1 MDSKFNLPTETI
13 ELPSRGLLYSEDS
26 PLANGTLEMK
36 YMTAKEED
44 ILSNP
49 NYIRQ
54 GTVIDKLLQSLIVS
68 KIDYN
73 ELLVGDKNAIM
84 LAARILAYGK
94 DYQIT
99 YEGSTVDVDLTQF
112 VNKDIDYS
120 KFKERRNEFEFK
132 LPNTDN
138 VITFKL
144 LTHRD
149 EQTIEKEIAGRKK
162 IDKNLSTN
170 VSSRLK
176 QMITS
181 VNGLTERKDIHEF
194 VDNYLLAKDARAL
207 REYYSSISPDV
218 DLTISVINAEG
229 VEEDV
234 DMPIGVNFFWPDA
247 WL

>member
-120 KFKERRNEFEFK
+120 KFKERRNEFEFR

-138 VITFKL
+138 IITFKL

-247 WL
+247 

>member
-120 KFKERRNEFEFK
+120 KFKERRNEFEFR

-138 VITFKL
+138 IITFKL

>member
-247 WL
+247 